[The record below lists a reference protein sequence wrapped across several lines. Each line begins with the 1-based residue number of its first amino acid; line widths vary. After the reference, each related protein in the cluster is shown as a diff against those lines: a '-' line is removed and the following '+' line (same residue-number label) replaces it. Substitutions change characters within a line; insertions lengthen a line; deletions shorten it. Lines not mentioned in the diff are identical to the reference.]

1 MNTNNISQAFKI
13 IMFAVTAII
22 VCVVCV
28 VAIKTTNEGKAMVNA
43 GTTQVKEMTE
53 TYANIDLASYDNTN
67 LIGSALVDFIQEV
80 ISEKETVCIRVI
92 TRSNQS
98 SSPVA
103 YTDYNKKLNS
113 TTKTLEGDSTSL
125 IETDVNDPDYI
136 NPNAQFTGKVYKDA
150 NKNIIAI
157 EFTQMI

>member
-13 IMFAVTAII
+13 IMFAITAII

-53 TYANIDLASYDNTN
+53 TYANIDKASYDNTN
-67 LIGSALVDFIQEV
+67 LIGSALADLINEVVD
-80 ISEKETVCIRVI
+80 EKEPICIRVI
-92 TRSNQS
+92 TRSNGIS
-98 SSPVA
+98 GF
-103 YTDYNKKLNS
+103 TDYNKKLNS
-113 TTKTLEGDSTSL
+113 TKNGLDTADGVLF
-125 IETDVNDPDYI
+125 IETNVNDADYI
-136 NPNAQFTGKVYKDA
+136 NPNAQFTGKIYKDT

-157 EFTQMI
+157 EFKQMD

>member
-13 IMFAVTAII
+13 IMFAITAII

-53 TYANIDLASYDNTN
+53 TYANIDKASYDNTN
-67 LIGSALVDFIQEV
+67 LIGSALVDLINEV
-80 ISEKETVCIRVI
+80 VEEKEPLCIRVI
-92 TRSNQS
+92 TRSNGS
-98 SSPVA
+98 GTG
-103 YTDYNKKLNS
+103 TDYNRKLA
-113 TTKTLEGDSTSL
+113 TGEKALTAETDPGVTV
-125 IETDVNDPDYI
+125 IETDINDVDYI

-157 EFTQMI
+157 GFKQMD